1 MEHNIGWMPYS
12 KLADWKDVVPIFQSE
27 QERSVVNIAYS
38 EKFAEVFAYFRA
50 ILQLNERSE
59 RTLQLTKEAA
69 ILNPANY
76 TVWQFRREILKHI
89 NKDLHDE
96 LKFCRDIIDEN
107 PKNYQIWHH
116 RRIIVELIKDPSK
129 ELDFTARILR
139 DDAKNY
145 HAWQHRQW
153 VVNEFKL
160 WSDELDYCRRLLTE
174 DIRNNSAWNH
184 RYFVI
189 SSTSGYTPEVLDR
202 EVKLTLELIRKA
214 PNNESAWNY
223 LSGILEVGGVD
234 SYVGVW
240 DFCRQLY
247 DDDKCKSSYLL
258 AFMVSCLIERIEKRE
273 TNKSE
278 IVFEAENLLSE
289 LESIDPIRKQYW
301 LYLRK
306 NFS

>member
-1 MEHNIGWMPYS
+1 MEPNLGWMPYS
-12 KLADWKDVVPIFQSE
+12 KLADWKDVVPVFQSDK
-27 QERSVVNIAYS
+27 ERSVVNIAYS

-50 ILQLNERSE
+50 ILQLNEKTE
-59 RTLQLTKEAA
+59 RTLQLTKDAA

-76 TVWQFRREILKHI
+76 TVWQYRREILKHL

-107 PKNYQIWHH
+107 PKNYQVWHH
-116 RRIIVELIKDPSK
+116 RRIIVESMRDPNK

-160 WSDELDYCRRLLTE
+160 YSDELDYCRRLLTE

-184 RYFVI
+184 RYFII
-189 SSTSGYTPEVLDR
+189 SSTTGYTAEVLDR

-214 PNNESAWNY
+214 PHNESAWNY
-223 LSGILEVGGVD
+223 LTGILEDVGVD
-234 SYVGVW
+234 SYDGVW
-240 DFCRQLY
+240 DFCAQLY
-247 DDDKCKSSYLL
+247 YEDNCKSSYLL
-258 AFMVSCLIERIEKRE
+258 AFMVSCLTERLE
-273 TNKSE
+273 KSE
-278 IVFEAENLLSE
+278 SKKIEIVSEAEKLLSE